1 MFCRDLE
8 KKQSCGKKSN
18 QQYQY
23 LKQSYTILIIDNIYW
38 FYFQLIFFAASFTLM
53 WEWVILDLKRCQ
65 RYKKFISLKKIVCLL
80 FLFFFPRTRLIKKEV
95 CYICHPHLLQF
106 LSTFTQVFSDKC
118 EQQLDHPTKKLSTS
132 NANSSLQTQSLKI
145 REMFNF
151 SHLVS
156 GIQQFLSLHY
166 RPFIRS
172 QCSIQMLHFKAFL
185 KPEINYMIRQQ
196 RMS

>member
-1 MFCRDLE
+1 M
-8 KKQSCGKKSN
+8 
-18 QQYQY
+18 
-23 LKQSYTILIIDNIYW
+23 
-38 FYFQLIFFAASFTLM
+38 SF
-53 WEWVILDLKRCQ
+53 V
-65 RYKKFISLKKIVCLL
+65 FV
-80 FLFFFPRTRLIKKEV
+80 FPCTRLIKKEV

-132 NANSSLQTQSLKI
+132 NARQLISTNKQSLKI

-166 RPFIRS
+166 RPFIRA

-185 KPEINYMIRQQ
+185 KPEINYMIRQSKECLDWNVEIVLLLLLCSYICNIRRKNNHKALESYIEYFKSSIVPCYKYYILHQ
-196 RMS
+196 VNR